1 MNKSRGLTFILISIA
16 FVGIAFGI
24 AYLGSV
30 LNPGQEIPVG
40 DLILSEEMPPGLQH
54 PLAILLLQAIVV
66 ILVARIFGNLAN
78 RLGQP
83 LIVGEIIAGIILGP
97 TLFGYLFPEVFSFI
111 FPLSSYSTLKLLSEI
126 GLMFFLFIVGMD
138 LDLRVFK
145 SQAKSAL
152 FVSNA
157 SLMFTTLVGMGASFF
172 FFKEY
177 AGSGASFLSFSLF
190 MGIAISI
197 TAFPILARIVQER
210 GLSKTPLGS
219 MAITCA
225 AASDFTA
232 WCFFAF
238 VIIIARGGTFAQIII
253 STILAAGYVMLMLYV
268 VQPLMK
274 KVGSVYAS
282 KEIFNRKFVGVVFL
296 ILVGSSF
303 LSDAIGVHAL
313 FGAFLAGVIMPQ
325 NLSFKKIMTD
335 KIEDVSIV
343 LFLPLFFVYT
353 GLHMQFGLFTE
364 LNSWIAFVSILL
376 LSVVGKV
383 GGTALAA
390 RWVGQ
395 SWKNSVSLG
404 ALMNTRGL
412 IEIVVLGIGLE
423 LGILSSSIFTIM
435 VLMALVSTVL
445 TNPLLDFIDSKFK
458 SEGLNEGVVPKV
470 KSSFRILI
478 SFGPP
483 KMGSTLLRL
492 ADQLT
497 LKLNKKVDVNALH
510 ITPSNDVK
518 PYEAILYE
526 REGFQPIRAT
536 AQLLGLRLE
545 TLYRNTEDIDR
556 EIYDTVENG
565 NFDLVL
571 VGAARPMFNSK
582 ATGGILKQLLND
594 SQSNI
599 GVLVDRGFVMA
610 EGLLVLLGSEED
622 RSLLQ
627 YAYRL
632 KVSNKARVTILKI
645 GDGQSVDLNDEHA
658 LYYQYASSF
667 NEVIEQRIPDKQL
680 LGHFNLILVG
690 LDEWNELNSTRAP
703 WIKDCPSVLV
713 VKHSQDLISDVELK
727 SSAKKEKLSE
737 I

>member
-1 MNKSRGLTFILISIA
+1 MNKSRGLTFILIICL
-16 FVGIAFGI
+16 FVGVVSGMLYFGS
-24 AYLGSV
+24 A
-30 LNPGQEIPVG
+30 LNPIQRNSFQIPVG
-40 DLILSEEMPPGLQH
+40 DVGIIDGIDH
-54 PLAILLLQAIVV
+54 PLAILLLQ
-66 ILVARIFGNLAN
+66 ILIIILIARFFGNLAN
-78 RLGQP
+78 RIGQP
-83 LIVGEIIAGIILGP
+83 LIVGEILAGIVLGP
-97 TLFGYLFPEVFSFI
+97 SLFGHLFPQAFEFLFPPTSFS
-111 FPLSSYSTLKLLSEI
+111 SLKFLSEI
-126 GLMFFLFIVGMD
+126 GLIFFMFIVGMD

-145 SQAKSAL
+145 SQARAAL
-152 FVSNA
+152 ILSNA
-157 SLMFTTLVGMGASFF
+157 GLMLTMLLGIAVSFF
-172 FFKEY
+172 FYSTY
-177 AGSGASFLSFSLF
+177 AGEASSFVAFALF
-190 MGIAISI
+190 MGVAMSI
-197 TAFPILARIVQER
+197 TAFPVLARIVQER
-210 GLSKTPLGS
+210 GISKTPLGS
-219 MAITCA
+219 MAITSA
-225 AASDFTA
+225 AAADFTA
-232 WCFFAF
+232 WCCLSF
-238 VIIIARGGTFAQIII
+238 VIVIARGGELNQVII
-253 STILAAGYVMLMLYV
+253 SIGLAVGYVLLMIFG

-274 KVGSVYAS
+274 NVGSVYAS
-282 KEIFNRKFVGVVFL
+282 KEVFNRKFVGIVFL
-296 ILVGSSF
+296 ILLGSSF
-303 LSDAIGVHAL
+303 LAEIIGIHAL

-325 NLSFKKIMTD
+325 NLAFKKIMTD
-335 KIEDVSIV
+335 KIEDVSLV

-353 GLHMQFGLFTE
+353 GLQMQFGLFTS
-364 LNSWIAFVSILL
+364 LDSWITFVIILF
-376 LSVVGKV
+376 LSVLGKF

-390 RWVGQ
+390 RWSGQ
-395 SWKNSVSLG
+395 SWRDSLSLG

-412 IEIVVLGIGLE
+412 IEIVILGIGLE
-423 LGILSSSIFTIM
+423 LGIISQGIFTIM
-435 VLMALVSTVL
+435 VIMALVTTVI
-445 TNPLLDFIDSKFK
+445 TNPLLDFIDRNFASK
-458 SEGLNEGVVPKV
+458 EAGEEIGKV
-470 KSSFRILI
+470 LKSSFRILI

-565 NFDLVL
+565 NYDLVL

-610 EGLLVLLGSEED
+610 EGLLVLLGSEAD
-622 RSLLQ
+622 RALLQ

-632 KVSNKARVTILKI
+632 RVSNKARVTILKI
-645 GDGQSVDLNDEHA
+645 GDGQSVDFNDEQA
-658 LYYQYASSF
+658 PYYEYASSF

-680 LGHFNLILVG
+680 LSHFNLILVG
-690 LDEWNELNSTRAP
+690 LDEWNELNSARAP

-727 SSAKKEKLSE
+727 STKKEKISE
-737 I
+737 L